1 MVRHSPAAV
10 LSLFCFVAAVGAEE
24 APPLPEEL
32 LGEWVVVAA
41 EYRGER
47 PSAEIVAKLAK
58 FPVVVQGDKLPL
70 PPLSYRDDSGFFI
83 DAGGPLAVRC
93 RAKTSAAPKE
103 IELVLQDG
111 NVEFRMLGIYAVE
124 GKRLQL
130 CWQHDGRG
138 RPKEFRTTKEPSQM
152 MFVLER
158 AAKGS

>member
-1 MVRHSPAAV
+1 MVRQSLAAV

-70 PPLSYRDDSGFFI
+70 PPLSYSNDGFFV
-83 DAGGPLAVRC
+83 DAGGPLTVRC
-93 RAKTSAAPKE
+93 RAKGSAAPKE
-103 IELVLQDG
+103 IDLVLQEG
-111 NVEFRMLGIYAVE
+111 NEEYLMLGIYAVE

-138 RPKEFRTTKEPSQM
+138 RPKEFRTVKEPSQM

-158 AAKGS
+158 KP